1 MKLDLEI
8 ITPTEVVFKD
18 EADEVIIPTVDGEIA
33 ILPNHVGLL
42 TKIKPG
48 ELTVKKSGKE
58 IHLAITGGFLE
69 INENKVSILADYAV
83 RAENIEIARA
93 EEARQR
99 AERAMKEKGSENNF
113 LVADAELR
121 KSLLELKVAR
131 KYKPG
136 K

>member
-69 INENKVSILADYAV
+69 ISENKVSILADYAV

>member
-8 ITPTEVVFKD
+8 ITPTEIVFKD
-18 EADEVIIPTVDGEIA
+18 EADEVVVPTVDGEIA

-121 KSLLELKVAR
+121 KSLLELKVAH

>member
-18 EADEVIIPTVDGEIA
+18 EADEVVVPTVDGEIA

-69 INENKVSILADYAV
+69 ISENKVSILADYAV

-93 EEARQR
+93 EEARQK

>member
-8 ITPTEVVFKD
+8 ITPTEIVFKD
-18 EADEVIIPTVDGEIA
+18 EADEVVVPTVDGEIA